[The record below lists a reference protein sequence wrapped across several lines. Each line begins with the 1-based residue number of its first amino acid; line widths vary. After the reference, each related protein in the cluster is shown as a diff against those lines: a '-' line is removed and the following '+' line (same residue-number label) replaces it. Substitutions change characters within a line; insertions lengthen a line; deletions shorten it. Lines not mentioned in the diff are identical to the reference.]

1 MQVISV
7 RPEATVRVSKQSD
20 VAILS
25 CLATGNPSPVLVWAK
40 NGREFFYASSQDT
53 DRIFIEVSLGLL
65 RQPKRVRRKLLH
77 ALVCTSAKGLGQ
89 KNLP

>member
-53 DRIFIEVSLGLL
+53 DRIFIEVSFRLL
-65 RQPKRVRRKLLH
+65 RQPNAK
-77 ALVCTSAKGLGQ
+77 CTSAKGLSQ

>member
-1 MQVISV
+1 M

-25 CLATGNPSPVLVWAK
+25 CLATGSPSPVLVWAK

-53 DRIFIEVSLGLL
+53 NRIFIEVRLRLH
-65 RQPKRVRRKLLH
+65 RQPHSSSVHNMHHLNGLVRMAWVKRFARFSLH
-77 ALVCTSAKGLGQ
+77 
-89 KNLP
+89 